1 MDQVN
6 HERLMADQGRQR
18 EQRKNHKYR
27 ERGIES
33 QTVGSKKIIK
43 HLTNVLA
50 EKIQEFR
57 EDALRRPGRR
67 HKALLAFKG
76 IPDRVIAVLALQT
89 ILDALSKHRAYT
101 KTAGMIG
108 RRLEDEVRYTSFEQ
122 QHRGGFSAAL
132 DRTSDFSGYEK
143 KRRHILKAMSIH
155 GLEIPSWSE
164 DTRVSAGVV
173 LLEIIAENFELIEV
187 FAVNNKN
194 KKELR
199 IRPASLDYIEA
210 LNDLSADR
218 MPLYMPFVEEP
229 LDWIDPISGG
239 FHTLNVYSTA
249 LVKTSD
255 RDYLKSVT
263 NADMPDVYNSIN
275 MLQRTPWRLNG
286 PIYEMFDYLWTESL
300 PARGLPIREDL
311 TVPPRP
317 ANIATDEE
325 ARKEWRKKARS
336 VHDTNHR
343 RGSERLAC
351 RRLHWVCQQFL
362 DRKFWFCHQLDWR
375 GRAYPVTYYLSP
387 QGSDYVKALLT
398 FASGAPVESVS
409 AKRAH
414 AVHGANMWGMDKMTF
429 EDRVTW
435 VQDHEAWL
443 RSIAQDPLDCRD
455 WEGAASPWQFLAW
468 AIDHVAILDNPLHVS
483 TLPIQQDATQSG
495 IQIYSLLLRD
505 TGGAKATNVI
515 PSEKPQDLYGLV
527 ATELEN
533 KLLAVSK
540 SDSPNARMAK
550 AWLEFGIDRKCCKR
564 PVMTRVYNATRHS
577 ARNYVQEWAEEKQQE
592 TGRLIPRKENE
603 DEKPFWFLTQALW
616 DSMSSIISSTTRGQD
631 WFSQVASLF
640 ADRSLPIL
648 WTNPLGMPIKQWY
661 SDYSSY
667 CVRTRIGEKFRQVGL
682 RSSTGKVDR
691 RKMRSAFA
699 PNFVHSLDAAAMM
712 RTMVLAKDL
721 GVQNVSCNH
730 DSFASVAADSP
741 ALAEAT
747 RKSFYE
753 LFSNDVLANLQ
764 AELVRQLPYDAVLPD
779 LPGYGDLDVSMVL
792 KSPYFFS

>member
-6 HERLMADQGRQR
+6 HERLMAEQGRQR
-18 EQRKNHKYR
+18 QLRKNYKYR

-50 EKIQEFR
+50 EKIKGFR
-57 EDALRRPGRR
+57 EDALRAPGRR
-67 HKALLAFKG
+67 HKALLAFQG
-76 IPDRVIAVLALQT
+76 IDDRVIAVLALQT

-101 KTAGMIG
+101 KTAAMIG
-108 RRLEDEVRYTSFEQ
+108 RRLEDEIRYISFEK
-122 QHRGGFSAAL
+122 QHPLFFKTAL
-132 DRTSDFSGYEK
+132 ERTSDFSGYEK
-143 KRRHILKAMSIH
+143 KRRHILRAMSINA
-155 GLEIPSWSE
+155 LEIPSWSE
-164 DTRVSAGVV
+164 DTRISAGVV
-173 LLEIIAENFELIEV
+173 LLELIADNFELIEV
-187 FAVNNKN
+187 FTVNNKN

-249 LVKTSD
+249 LVKTSN
-255 RDYLKSVT
+255 RSYLKKLT
-263 NADMPDVYNSIN
+263 DADMPDVYDSIN
-275 MLQRTPWRLNG
+275 MLQRTPWRLNA
-286 PIYEMFDYLWTESL
+286 PIWEMFDYLWTESL
-300 PARGLPIREDL
+300 PAAGLPIREDL
-311 TVPPRP
+311 VVPPRP
-317 ANIATDEE
+317 SNIKTDEG
-325 ARKEWRKKARS
+325 ARREWRKKARA

-343 RGSERLAC
+343 RGSERLAA
-351 RRLHWVCQQFL
+351 RRLHWVCEQFL

-375 GRAYPVTYYLSP
+375 GRAYPVTYYLNP

-414 AVHGANMWGMDKMTF
+414 AVHGANVWGMDKLTYD
-429 EDRVTW
+429 DRVTW

-443 RSIAQDPLDCRD
+443 RKIAEDPLDCRD
-455 WEGAASPWQFLAW
+455 WESADNPWQFLAW
-468 AIDHVAILDNPLHVS
+468 AIDHVAILDNPLHCS
-483 TLPIQQDATQSG
+483 TLPIHQDATQSG

-505 TGGAKATNVI
+505 SGGAKATNVT
-515 PSEKPQDLYGLV
+515 PSETPQDLYGLV
-527 ATELEN
+527 ATELETR
-533 KLLAVSK
+533 LLAISK
-540 SDSPNARMAK
+540 SSSPNKRLAG
-550 AWLEFGIDRKCCKR
+550 AWLDFGVDRKCCKR

-577 ARNYVQEWAEEKQQE
+577 ASQYIQEWALEKQQA
-592 TGRLIPRKENE
+592 TGRPVPRRENE
-603 DEKPFWFLTQALW
+603 DEKPYWFLTQTLW
-616 DSMSSIISSTTRGQD
+616 DSMESVVSSTTRGQD
-631 WFSQVASLF
+631 WFADVAGLF
-640 ADRSLPIL
+640 AERSLPIQ
-648 WTNPLGMPIKQWY
+648 WTNPLGMPIQQWY
-661 SDYSSY
+661 SDHNHY

-682 RSSTGKVDR
+682 RSATGKVDR

-699 PNFVHSLDAAAMM
+699 PNFIHSLDAAAMM
-712 RTMVLAKDL
+712 KTMVLSKDL
-721 GVQNVSCNH
+721 GVRHVSCNH

-753 LFSNDVLANLQ
+753 LFSVDVLARLH
-764 AELVRQLPYDAVLPD
+764 AELVRQLPYDAVLPS
-779 LPGYGDLDVSMVL
+779 LPEYGDLDVSLVL

>member
-18 EQRKNHKYR
+18 EKRKNHKYR

-33 QTVGSKKIIK
+33 QTPGSKKIIK
-43 HLTNVLA
+43 HLTGSLA
-50 EKIQEFR
+50 EKIKEFR
-57 EDALRRPGRR
+57 EDALRAPGRR
-67 HKALLAFKG
+67 HKALLAFQG
-76 IPDRVIAVLALQT
+76 LDDRVIAVLALQT
-89 ILDALSKHRAYT
+89 ILDALSRHQAYT

-108 RRLEDEVRYTSFEQ
+108 RRLEDEVRYISFEK
-122 QHRGGFSAAL
+122 QHHHGFRAAL
-132 DRTSDFSGYEK
+132 ERSGDYSGYDNR
-143 KRRHILKAMSIH
+143 RRHILRAMSLH
-155 GLEIPSWSE
+155 GLEIPGWSD

-173 LLEIIAENFELIEV
+173 LLELIADHFDLIEV
-187 FAVNNKN
+187 FTVHNKAH
-194 KKELR
+194 KELR
-199 IRPASLDYIEA
+199 IRPSSLDYIEA

-255 RDYLKSVT
+255 RDYIKTLT
-263 NADMPDVYNSIN
+263 NADMPDVYDSIN
-275 MLQRTPWRLNG
+275 MLQRTPWRLNT
-286 PIYEMFDYLWTESL
+286 PIWEMFDYLWTESL
-300 PARGLPIREDL
+300 PAKGLPIREDL
-311 TVPPRP
+311 TIPPRP
-317 ANIATDEE
+317 ADIDTNEE
-325 ARKEWRKKARS
+325 SRREWRKAARAI
-336 VHDTNHR
+336 HDTNHR
-343 RGSERLAC
+343 RGSERLAAS
-351 RRLHWVCQQFL
+351 RLHWICKQFL

-414 AVHGANMWGMDKMTF
+414 AVHGANMWGMDKLTF
-429 EDRVTW
+429 DDRITW
-435 VQDHEAWL
+435 VHDHEAWL

-455 WEGAASPWQFLAW
+455 WEAASSPWQFLAW

-505 TGGAKATNVI
+505 SAGAKATNVT
-515 PSEKPQDLYGLV
+515 PSDEPQDLYGLV
-527 ATELEN
+527 ASELE
-533 KLLAVSK
+533 KRLLAISQ
-540 SDSPNARMAK
+540 STSSNRRLAK
-550 AWLEFGIDRKCCKR
+550 AWLDFGIDRKCCKR

-577 ARNYVQEWAEEKQQE
+577 ASRYVQEWAEEKEQTTGKPCPRRE
-592 TGRLIPRKENE
+592 TE
-603 DEKPFWFLTQALW
+603 DEKPYWFLTQTLW
-616 DSMSSIISSTTRGQD
+616 DSMESVVSSTTRGQD
-631 WFSQVASLF
+631 WFADVAALF
-640 ADRSLPIL
+640 ADRSLAIQ
-648 WTNPLGMPIKQWY
+648 WTTPLGMPIKQWY
-661 SDYSSY
+661 SDYGHY
-667 CVRTRIGEKFRQVGL
+667 CVRTRIGERFRQVGL
-682 RSSTGKVDR
+682 RSATGKVDR

-712 RTMVLAKDL
+712 RTMILAKDL
-721 GVQNVSCNH
+721 GVRHVACNH
-730 DSFASVAADSP
+730 DSFASIAADSP

-753 LFSNDVLANLQ
+753 LFSNDVLANLR
-764 AELVRQLPYDAVLPD
+764 AELARQLPYDAVMPD
-779 LPGYGDLDVSMVL
+779 LPAYGDLDVSMVL